1 MKRILNYLAAATMG
15 VSLLTALS
23 STATPVTVQ
32 ELSVGPEEVV
42 NITSSTLGTADVYA
56 GINKL
61 LVNGVATDGFCI
73 DPFHWSLTGVQNYDA
88 QALSASPKPPGGPMG
103 SAEAMKIE
111 QLWQYAYAPG
121 MTDAQA
127 AGLQI
132 AIWEVIGAGATGG
145 ATFKL
150 NGNDYGASGLLTWVN
165 NNPNAAAANLLGLT
179 GPGQDYVIPNSGGGG
194 GSVPDSGATLLLFG
208 GALCG
213 LFILR
218 RQACIS

>member
-1 MKRILNYLAAATMG
+1 MKKTIKCLAAAAMG

-23 STATPVTVQ
+23 SKATSVTVQ
-32 ELSVGPEEVV
+32 ELGVGPDEVV

-73 DPFHWSLTGVQNYDA
+73 DPFHWSATGVQNYDS

-111 QLWQYAYAPG
+111 QLWQYAYAPS
-121 MTDAQA
+121 MNAAQA

-132 AIWEVIGAGATGG
+132 AIWDVIAAGASSG
-145 ATFKL
+145 ATFTL
-150 NGNDYGASGLLTWVN
+150 NGYDYGASGLLTWVN
-165 NNPNAAAANLLGLT
+165 GNPDAAAANLLGLT

-208 GALCG
+208 GALSG
-213 LFILR
+213 LFVLR
-218 RQACIS
+218 RKTCFS